1 MIEIENLTDKVWC
14 LVEQNDSCYLSTEDR
29 ILQSAID
36 LIEKK
41 GYKAVT
47 TKEIAKNA
55 GFSEMT
61 LFRHFGTKQK
71 LFERAVEKY
80 SYTIDM
86 KNILEE
92 NVTYD
97 LMTDLTLV
105 SKAYHEHLNRNYKII
120 VITFQERNTYPHLG
134 KKVTENPIT
143 LKKQLTNYFKE
154 MQRRNKM
161 IDVDPEMQTMNFLYM
176 NLGYFLSKFVS
187 GHHVAQVPLDKFIEE
202 SVKTFV
208 RGIEVKDEVLV

>member
-1 MIEIENLTDKVWC
+1 MERK
-14 LVEQNDSCYLSTEDR
+14 QDSYVSTEDR

-47 TKEIAKNA
+47 TKEIAKDA

-71 LFERAVEKY
+71 MFERAVEKY

-86 KNILEE
+86 ENILEKDA
-92 NVTYD
+92 TYD
-97 LMTDLTLV
+97 LKTDLKLV

-120 VITFQERNTYPHLG
+120 VITFQERNTHPHIG
-134 KKVTENPIT
+134 EKVTENPKK
-143 LKKQLTNYFKE
+143 LKQQLTNYFKE
-154 MQRRNKM
+154 MQNRKKM
-161 IDVDPEMQTMNFLYM
+161 LDYLDPEMQAMNFLYM
-176 NLGYFLSKFVS
+176 NLGYFLSKFVA
-187 GHHVAQVPLDKFIEE
+187 GHRVAQLPLDVFIEE
-202 SVKTFV
+202 SVSTFV
-208 RGIEVKDEVLV
+208 RGIEVREEVLV